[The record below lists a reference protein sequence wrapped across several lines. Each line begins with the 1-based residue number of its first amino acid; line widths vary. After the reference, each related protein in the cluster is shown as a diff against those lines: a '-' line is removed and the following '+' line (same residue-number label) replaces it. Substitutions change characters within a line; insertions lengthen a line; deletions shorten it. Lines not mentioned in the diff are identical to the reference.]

1 MQKNRSDDFPGVDY
15 GGLIAYRCP
24 QFQNRGTVMEFGS
37 EHRKGR
43 WYQAAVGGLIG
54 AGGLAAVSVVAAVGP
69 TAGLSGL
76 VDMHGPT
83 GQSIARPATDGGSDA
98 GEDWKDGK
106 DGKEDVREV
115 PCDSDD
121 LIEAIVRAN
130 AKGGQKL
137 ELDPKCTYTLTAY
150 DDTDGRSGLPE
161 IEERVS
167 INGNGATIVR
177 AANAEP
183 FRIFTVGDGGNLTLR
198 DLTVKGGDTRSDQ
211 GGGGLLVREGGRASV
226 EDSTFTLNRS
236 SSNGGAI
243 ANRGVT
249 RILGDENRK
258 DDPKDDHGDDWS
270 GKDGT
275 DSTDSYG
282 KDGVRD
288 GATEITNNSA
298 EDNGG
303 AIYNVGSLTVEDA
316 RLDRN
321 SADLG
326 GALANFRGVAKLT
339 DTKVDSNDAV
349 TAGGGVFTSGSDT
362 ITEIKGSALTDNT
375 AGNDGG
381 GFWNGGSTTY
391 VRDSVV
397 KHNTATESG
406 GGAFNLG
413 GEVVVEKSEINENKA
428 LTGDGGGIFNGG
440 EFVLRDSE
448 VKQNTAFGDDAV
460 GGGIINIANGRVT
473 LRDTRVVENASTE
486 PPGGVATTNDNVFVD
501 DKSTIIRNRPTNCA
515 DGPEFEEV
523 RNCFG

>member
-1 MQKNRSDDFPGVDY
+1 
-15 GGLIAYRCP
+15 
-24 QFQNRGTVMEFGS
+24 MEFGS
-37 EHRKGR
+37 EHRKRR

-54 AGGLAAVSVVAAVGP
+54 ASGLAAVSVVAAVGP

-76 VDMHGPT
+76 VDVHGPT
-83 GQSIARPATDGGSDA
+83 AQSIARPAADGGSDDA
-98 GEDWKDGK
+98 GEDWNGRD
-106 DGKEDVREV
+106 DKEDVREV

-177 AANAEP
+177 AANADP

-249 RILGDENRK
+249 RILGDESSK
-258 DDPKDDHGDDWS
+258 DDPKDDGKKDDGKKDDGKKDDHGDDWS
-270 GKDGT
+270 GKDSTDDT
-275 DSTDSYG
+275 DSADDTDSSYG

-288 GATEITNNSA
+288 SATEITNNSA

-321 SADLG
+321 SADEG
-326 GALANFRGVAKLT
+326 GALANVRGVAKLT

-362 ITEIKGSALTDNT
+362 ITEIKDSALTDNT

-381 GFWNGGSTTY
+381 GFWNGASTTY

-406 GGAFNLG
+406 GGAFNIG
-413 GEVVVEKSEINENKA
+413 GEVVVDKSEINENKA
-428 LTGDGGGIFNGG
+428 LTGDGGGVFNGG

-460 GGGIINIANGRVT
+460 GGGIVNVANGRLT

>member
-1 MQKNRSDDFPGVDY
+1 
-15 GGLIAYRCP
+15 
-24 QFQNRGTVMEFGS
+24 MEFGS
-37 EHRKGR
+37 EHRKRR
-43 WYQAAVGGLIG
+43 WYQVAVGGLIG
-54 AGGLAAVSVVAAVGP
+54 ASGLAAVGVVAAVGP
-69 TAGLSGL
+69 ATGLSGL
-76 VDMHGPT
+76 ADVHGLAS
-83 GQSIARPATDGGSDA
+83 QSIARPAADGGSDDA
-98 GEDWKDGK
+98 ADDRRDGK
-106 DGKEDVREV
+106 DGNEDVREV
-115 PCDSDD
+115 PCDSDE

-137 ELDPKCTYTLTAY
+137 ELDPKCTYTLTAF

-167 INGNGATIVR
+167 INGHGATIVR
-177 AANAEP
+177 AANAES

-211 GGGGLLVREGGRASV
+211 GGGGLLVREGGRATV

-249 RILGDENRK
+249 RILGEEDRK
-258 DDPKDDHGDDWS
+258 DDPKDDGKKDDHGDDYGDDSWS
-270 GKDGT
+270 GKDGVDT
-275 DSTDSYG
+275 G

-326 GALANFRGVAKLT
+326 GALANFRGVARLT
-339 DTKVDSNDAV
+339 DTEVDSNHAL
-349 TAGGGVFTSGSDT
+349 TAGGGVFTINSGT
-362 ITEIKGSALTDNT
+362 ITEIKDSALTDNT

-381 GFWNGGSTTY
+381 GLWNGASTTY
-391 VRDSVV
+391 VRDSEV
-397 KHNTATESG
+397 KHNAAVDDG
-406 GGAFNLG
+406 GGAFNIG
-413 GEVVVEKSEINENKA
+413 GEVVVDKSEINENKA
-428 LTGDGGGIFNGG
+428 LAGDGGGVFNGG
-440 EFVLRDSE
+440 DFVLRDSE
-448 VKQNTAFGDDAV
+448 VKENTAFGDDAV
-460 GGGIINIANGRVT
+460 GGGIANVANGRLT

-486 PPGGVATTNDNVFVD
+486 PPGGIATTNDNVFVD
-501 DKSTIIRNRPTNCA
+501 DESTIIKNRPTNCA

-523 RNCFG
+523 PNCFG